1 MVLSPRLVICPTEG
15 VELMQGSLWAELS
28 VWLRKQ
34 RPPTGTLLKSHMR
47 KSHRGVSAWV
57 ADVAYL
63 CGLSGRPDLPSS
75 VVSVPEQ

>member
-34 RPPTGTLLKSHMR
+34 RPPQGH
-47 KSHRGVSAWV
+47 
-57 ADVAYL
+57 Y
-63 CGLSGRPDLPSS
+63 
-75 VVSVPEQ
+75 